1 MRMLIIII
9 VMVLCSRAG
18 SPSPSAQCLVTG
30 CCRNCIATGEGKLS
44 KLPQDFVF
52 GVRWKRKTIER
63 HGWVLGWVD
72 GCCCLFSLSN
82 DASLRIVERNE
93 TVSYFWMLDFGILFW
108 IFILVAYT
116 FPWASYEFCTSIS
129 TPNPCSFT
137 EPAIFPFLKRSDF
150 HKTQCQDR

>member
-1 MRMLIIII
+1 MFQGRFSISICPMPGDWL
-9 VMVLCSRAG
+9 
-18 SPSPSAQCLVTG
+18 
-30 CCRNCIATGEGKLS
+30 LS
-44 KLPQDFVF
+44 KLHCHRGRKTFETPAGLCI

-72 GCCCLFSLSN
+72 GCCCCCLFSLSN